1 MSSAQGTQVRT
12 TSDWKT
18 PFFTIW
24 IGQAFSWLGSM
35 LVHFALIWWLTR
47 STGSATVLASASLVG
62 MLPGIILGPMAGAC
76 VDRWDRRRVMIVAD
90 GLIALATLVLAG
102 LFWSGAVRIWHVY
115 AILFVRSVAG
125 TFHWPAMQAS
135 TSLMVPK
142 EQLSRVAGMNQLVGG
157 AFNVVAPTLGAILIS
172 ALPIQGVLGIDV
184 VTAAL
189 AITPLF
195 FVAVPQPPRSV
206 AASRDAGR
214 SSLLADLG
222 QGLRYVWSWPGLLA
236 VIFMAAIINLLL
248 NPAYSLLPL
257 LVTKRFNGQA
267 QELGWM
273 NSAQGLGIV
282 AGGLLLSTWG
292 GFRRRA
298 FTGMTG
304 LVGMGLSTLLLG
316 VAPESAF
323 WAAVASIAVGGLSNP
338 IANGPLLAIFQS
350 AVEPEMQGRVFTL
363 LGALTSGLSPLGMAI
378 AGPVADALGVQS
390 WFIIGGL
397 VCLLMGLAGFFW
409 PAIVHLEDGR
419 GAQGQLPH
427 GALAADTSI
436 VTEV

>member
-1 MSSAQGTQVRT
+1 
-12 TSDWKT
+12 
-18 PFFTIW
+18 
-24 IGQAFSWLGSM
+24 
-35 LVHFALIWWLTR
+35 
-47 STGSATVLASASLVG
+47 
-62 MLPGIILGPMAGAC
+62 
-76 VDRWDRRRVMIVAD
+76 MIVAD

-142 EQLSRVAGMNQLVGG
+142 EQFSRVAGMNQLVGG
-157 AFNVVAPTLGAILIS
+157 AFNIVAPTLGAILIS

-195 FVAVPQPPRSV
+195 FVAVPQPPRNV

-248 NPAYSLLPL
+248 NPAYPLLPL